1 MQRAITRMVL
11 MGVSGSGKT
20 TVGRALSDRT
30 GVRYL
35 DGDDLHPPANIA
47 KMAAGEPLTDADR
60 EPWLERVA
68 EALRDAPVIVGCSAL
83 KRRYRDALRQAE
95 PILFVHLSGA
105 PEVLAARMAGR
116 TGHFMPGTL
125 LRSQLDAL
133 EPPEPDEDAI
143 TVDID
148 QPLQAVVEAIATR

>member
-30 GVRYL
+30 GVPYL

-60 EPWLERVA
+60 APWLEKVA
-68 EALRDAPVIVGCSAL
+68 DALGDAPVIVGCSAL
-83 KRRYRDALRQAE
+83 KRRYRDVLRRAG
-95 PILFVHLSGA
+95 PVLFVHLSGR

-116 TGHFMPGTL
+116 TGHFMPGAL
-125 LRSQLDAL
+125 LQSQLAAL
-133 EPPEPDEDAI
+133 EPPGTDEDAI

-148 QPLQAVVEAIATR
+148 QPLQAIVDAIATR